1 MWILL
6 TVIAA
11 SAVAGAALL
20 VPTLWPVATLGG
32 LLGLVALLLT
42 WPVGPFLL
50 LQAAALTNHYA
61 VEVGPVS
68 VRAEHVA
75 TIVVGVLLVLLLWRK
90 KRPFLVTPAGWF
102 ALAWWSMNVL
112 ATIVNAVDPRDSV
125 RHIIRLGLMVATYLI
140 VINLLRTPRA
150 WRIAAAGFLT
160 LGALE
165 AAYGLLTMV
174 LYQLGFDLGLQVHR
188 HIPIPIPYGT
198 LQEGNLFGSHSASWA
213 LAFMWLVL
221 ARWRSRLRWWF
232 VIGLA
237 LTLAATLF
245 SFARGAWLAI
255 GVSAVVVFV
264 FYGHSSVGRWRRVAW
279 VGVLIPIALLLVIG
293 VALLAPADFPLIGRL
308 RTFGQLMSDATF
320 AARLDDYKLA
330 ASDWLQHPWI
340 GWGPGAFFQLHG
352 LRRWE
357 AAWISNLTLRTLH
370 ETGAFGLLF
379 FVGFAAFV
387 LVEAIT
393 AARHIE
399 GGDRALLLGL
409 ALGFFAL
416 LLAYQA
422 TDGVWLAAVWVNAGL
437 LASGAL
443 VLPAGAPVPHSGDSL
458 PPGLVPPKSAT
469 TQEA

>member
-237 LTLAATLF
+237 RRGRFRLLWALISRPLAARGLG
-245 SFARGAWLAI
+245 RGAYPDCLAP
-255 GVSAVVVFV
+255 GDRRGTTGA
-264 FYGHSSVGRWRRVAW
+264 GRLPTDR
-279 VGVLIPIALLLVIG
+279 PIADFR
-293 VALLAPADFPLIGRL
+293 PAYVR
-308 RTFGQLMSDATF
+308 RHV
-320 AARLDDYKLA
+320 R
-330 ASDWLQHPWI
+330 
-340 GWGPGAFFQLHG
+340 GP
-352 LRRWE
+352 
-357 AAWISNLTLRTLH
+357 
-370 ETGAFGLLF
+370 
-379 FVGFAAFV
+379 
-387 LVEAIT
+387 
-393 AARHIE
+393 
-399 GGDRALLLGL
+399 
-409 ALGFFAL
+409 
-416 LLAYQA
+416 
-422 TDGVWLAAVWVNAGL
+422 
-437 LASGAL
+437 SG
-443 VLPAGAPVPHSGDSL
+443 
-458 PPGLVPPKSAT
+458 
-469 TQEA
+469 